1 MKFLPWFLLVCTSLV
16 LGFTATTA
24 QASGVAIDQNPVLAK
39 TLTKAGDNPPT
50 NPPSKN
56 AIDLLYNQ
64 GIAKYQAGDLSGALQ
79 AFEAALKL
87 RPNFLEAL
95 VNSANVLDDLGRT
108 PEAIDRYGLALAQ
121 SNSDPNIY
129 YNRGLAYSR
138 LSQYP
143 QAISDYNKSIALN
156 AEYPFPYQG
165 RALIKYEKLGD
176 KKGGLQDLKTAAE
189 IYQRQGNKSKFDEL
203 MGLYKK
209 LGG

>member
-1 MKFLPWFLLVCTSLV
+1 MFSSMKLLPWFLLIGTSLWW
-16 LGFTATTA
+16 GFVGTVAPVSA
-24 QASGVAIDQNPVLAK
+24 AIDQNLVLAK
-39 TLTKAGDNPPT
+39 AGDSPSSHPQ
-50 NPPSKN
+50 SKN
-56 AIDLLYNQ
+56 AIDFYNQ
-64 GIAKYQAGDLSGALQ
+64 GIAKYQASDLPGALKD
-79 AFEAALKL
+79 FEAALKL

-108 PEAIDRYGLALAQ
+108 PEAIDKYGLALAQ
-121 SNSDPNIY
+121 NASDPNIY

-143 QAISDYNKSIALN
+143 QAMSDYNKAIALN

-176 KKGGLQDLKTAAE
+176 KKGGLQDLKKAAE
-189 IYQRQGNKSKFDEL
+189 IYQRQGNKSKFEEL

-209 LGG
+209 LSS

>member
-1 MKFLPWFLLVCTSLV
+1 MKFLPWLLLVCTSLV
-16 LGFTATTA
+16 LGSTLTTA
-24 QASGVAIDQNPVLAK
+24 QAGGASINQNLVLS
-39 TLTKAGDNPPT
+39 KAGEDRST
-50 NPPSKN
+50 NLKAKN
-56 AIDLLYNQ
+56 AVDLYNQ
-64 GIAKYQAGDLSGALQ
+64 GIAKYQANDLPGALKN
-79 AFEAALKL
+79 FDEALKL
-87 RPNFLEAL
+87 RPNFVEAL

-108 PEAIDRYGLALAQ
+108 PEAIDRYNLALAQ
-121 SNSDPNIY
+121 GASDPNIY

-138 LSQYP
+138 LLQYP
-143 QAISDYNKSIALN
+143 QAMNDYNKAIALN
-156 AEYPFPYQG
+156 PEYPFPYQG

>member
-1 MKFLPWFLLVCTSLV
+1 MFSSMKFLPWFLLVGASLV
-16 LGFTATTA
+16 LGFIPITAA
-24 QASGVAIDQNPVLAK
+24 ADAAAIGINPVLAK
-39 TLTKAGDNPPT
+39 AGDKPST

-56 AIDLLYNQ
+56 AIDLYNQ
-64 GIAKYQAGDLSGALQ
+64 GITKYQAGDLSGALQ

-87 RPNFLEAL
+87 RPSFLEAL

-121 SNSDPNIY
+121 STSDPNIY

-143 QAISDYNKSIALN
+143 QAISDYNKAIALN

-165 RALIKYEKLGD
+165 RALIKYEKLND